1 MATASSI
8 NMINRVKIHEV
19 TKITPT
25 MISDDNGLTCLPLTL
40 FDTYWLKFL
49 PVERLFFYEVA
60 DLSWDLFDSEILPKL
75 KHSLSLTLGL
85 HYLPLAGRMMW
96 PEHTAKP
103 AIYYLSPDHDE
114 KEDIVKGV
122 TVAVAESEGLDFDV
136 LSGDGIR
143 EAVEF
148 RALTPQLSISDNKAE
163 VVSIQITLFPKR
175 GFCIG
180 ISNHHAF
187 FDGRSTI
194 MFVKSWAY
202 ICKQY
207 LLDIPSIQQQQPQQ
221 ITRPCLPSE
230 LIPSFDRTVIIA
242 NDPKG
247 FDLVYVNNWLS
258 FTGNDRSLKV
268 MPSFN
273 DVSRLVRATFV
284 LTRAHLKKL
293 RDKLLL
299 LLLEDHN
306 QQPSP
311 NKLHLSTFVLAC
323 AYVFT
328 CMVKAR
334 GGERDRDVI
343 LAITADYRSRLDPP
357 VPMNYFG
364 NCVGSHTRLVK
375 ASDFGEGAAACATG
389 LGGVAFVAHKL
400 SEMVQEIEGGLTVES
415 FDEEKLV
422 KLMAVMHRVSQGGQG
437 LGVAGSIHFDVYGS
451 DFGWGRPKKVEIVS
465 IDTTGAVSLAE
476 SRHGDG
482 GVEVGLA
489 LGKQD
494 MDNFASFFDQGLK
507 DLIV

>member
-1 MATASSI
+1 MATATSSI
-8 NMINRVKIHEV
+8 NTINRVKIHEV
-19 TKITPT
+19 TKITPM
-25 MISDDNGLTCLPLTL
+25 MIPDDDDDLICLPLTL

-60 DLSWDLFDSEILPKL
+60 DLTWDLFDSEILPKL
-75 KHSLSLTLGL
+75 KHSLSLTLGI
-85 HYLPLAGRMMW
+85 HYLPLAGHMVW
-96 PEHTAKP
+96 PEHAAKP
-103 AIYYLSPDHDE
+103 AIYYFLPGQDQ
-114 KEDIVKGV
+114 KEDIVNGV

-143 EAVEF
+143 QAVEF

-163 VVSIQITLFPKR
+163 VVSIQITLFPKQ

-187 FDGRSTI
+187 FDGRSTM
-194 MFVKSWAY
+194 MFIKSWAY
-202 ICKQY
+202 LCKQY
-207 LLDIPSIQQQQPQQ
+207 LDIASSQQQQQQ
-221 ITRPCLPSE
+221 QQTTICLPSE
-230 LIPSFDRTVIIA
+230 LIPSFDRAFINE

-268 MPSFN
+268 LPSFN
-273 DVSRLVRATFV
+273 DVNKLVRATYV

-299 LLLEDHN
+299 LEDRN
-306 QQPSP
+306 RQTSP

-334 GGERDRDVI
+334 GGGESDRDVI
-343 LAITADYRSRLDPP
+343 LAFTADYRSRLDPP
-357 VPMNYFG
+357 VPTNYFG

-375 ASDFGEGAAACATG
+375 ARDFVEEPAATG

-400 SEMVQEIEGGLTVES
+400 SEMVQEIGGGLTIQG

-422 KLMAVMHRVSQGGQG
+422 KLMAVMQRVSQGGQG